1 MELSILQI
9 EVRWYE
15 GRYHGTGAWPPA
27 PARLFQA
34 LIAAVARGKNLPPRT
49 SEALR
54 WLEQQDAPEVRAP
67 RVRQGQRI
75 TLYVPNNDLDSVGN
89 DPRRVAEIR
98 DEKKVQP
105 YLFDEDLSVVYLWR
119 FAPEAN
125 EHAQHLCQVAEELYQ
140 LGRGVDMA
148 WAKSE
153 VLDEAQLTP
162 VTSSGIDVYRPLA
175 SGGATWPC
183 PAPGSLQSLIEREQ
197 AQSKRFRH
205 DAKKTVLTQAKRGH
219 FVPIGYERV
228 NDPSSV
234 ERQVYN
240 LDRPYPLVDAGI
252 LAASIRDATLERTAN
267 SSFFDASLWERVLKG
282 MGVRGA
288 RSLRERV
295 RILPLPSIGHQHAD
309 GEIRRILVE
318 VPANCPIPAKDVFW
332 AFTNLNLSR
341 NLESQ
346 SFLTLGG
353 NDRMAHHYGIG
364 RSATSWYSVTPVA
377 LSAVD
382 RARSGLRKRGSER
395 ATYEGQI
402 VWAVQQALRQSE
414 ALTPVASVRVQREP
428 FQARGERAETFAP
441 GTRFAPEQLWHVA
454 LEFKEPQAGSLVV
467 GDGRFTGL
475 GLFAPQ
481 VETKGPLCL
490 GFRLLDG
497 LTPEATEESIASALR
512 RAVMARCGNSGDSVL
527 AFVSGHQ
534 KDGIPALGHDHLFYS
549 VDLKRRLAL
558 LWSPMTDPSTTKALR
573 ENLVGFDDL
582 RAGAAGRLRLGHHS
596 ADELCTLIGPSRYWS
611 SITDYVPTRHPRG
624 GTSRKSW
631 VEDDVRHDLAQRYP
645 QPLSVEITSLYEGPR
660 GGLRARISLE
670 FPTPISGPV
679 ALGRTAHKGGGFMK
693 PTTPNS
699 DPHPSTSRS

>member
-1 MELSILQI
+1 MEASILQI

-34 LIAAVARGKNLPPRT
+34 LIAAVARGKNLTPRA

-67 RVRQGQRI
+67 RARQGQQI
-75 TLYVPNNDLDSVGN
+75 TLFMPNNDLDSVGN
-89 DPRRVAEIR
+89 DPGEVAKIR
-98 DEKKVQP
+98 TANKKVQP

-153 VLDEAQLTP
+153 VLDEAQLLP
-162 VTSSGIDVYRPLA
+162 VTSSKIDVYRPLA

-228 NDPSSV
+228 NYPSSV

-252 LAASIRDATLERTAN
+252 LAASIRDAALERTAN

-282 MGVRGA
+282 VGVRGA

-318 VPANCPIPAKDVFW
+318 VPANCPLPAKDVFW

-341 NLESQ
+341 STESR

-382 RARSGLRKRGSER
+382 RPRSRLRKRGSER

-414 ALTPVASVRVQREP
+414 ALTPVANVRVQREP
-428 FQARGERAETFAP
+428 LRANGERAEAFAP
-441 GTRFAPEQLWHVA
+441 GTRFASDRLWHVA
-454 LEFKEPQAGSLVV
+454 LEFTEPLAGPLVI

-475 GLFAPQ
+475 GLFAPRL
-481 VETKGPLCL
+481 ETKGPFCL
-490 GFRLLDG
+490 SFRLLDG
-497 LTPEATEESIASALR
+497 LTTEATEELVTSALR
-512 RAVMARCGNSGDSVL
+512 RAVMARCGDAGESVL
-527 AFVSGHQ
+527 AFVSGHR
-534 KDGIPALGHDHLFYS
+534 KDGAPAQGHNHLFYS
-549 VDLKRRLAL
+549 VDFTRRLAL
-558 LWSPMTDPSTTKALR
+558 LWSPMADPSNTTTLLKRLA
-573 ENLVGFDDL
+573 GFDDL

-611 SITDYVPTRHPRG
+611 SITDYVPTRHPKAG
-624 GTSRKSW
+624 VSRESW
-631 VEDDVRHDLAQRYP
+631 IEEDVRRDLSQHYP
-645 QPLSVEITSLYEGPR
+645 QPLSVEITSIHESPR
-660 GGLRARISLE
+660 GSLRARISLQ
-670 FPTPISGPV
+670 FSTAISGPM
-679 ALGRTAHKGGGFMK
+679 ALGRTAHKGGGFME
-693 PTTPNS
+693 PS
-699 DPHPSTSRS
+699 DRR